1 MKRIALT
8 LTALI
13 LVLFSTLAAQD
24 TAANDE
30 YITAM
35 TDNDPAHRAQLLK
48 AWLDKYG
55 GSGHQYE
62 NFANATVCTA
72 QYPGKTPSEI
82 IKYGENALK
91 IGGLDTTT
99 KVTVLTLVAMS
110 YVSTGQ
116 NLPQAKSYA
125 NQIVQ
130 VANTA
135 KGQSAEAGNTKSW
148 DQRIGAA
155 HFIQGQAFE
164 KENNLKSAVDAY
176 ANSYR
181 ILKNKQIATSLAQL
195 GKSAYEAKDYVT
207 AQKAFSIAVPVLKD
221 FGSTTLYAKAL
232 HRGGKKN
239 EAIKYYKESYSK
251 RKTGEVAYNL
261 GILLAPNGS
270 SNDTVANEAIEYL
283 LAASFLS
290 PANSEK
296 AMKFA
301 EGLYFSQN
309 PQYNQV
315 VKDIQTKSKSLEQM
329 TNTFNS
335 KFGDKEEDDLS
346 DAEKK
351 EIETILANIKKAE
364 KDIEGLHAR
373 QQSELE
379 KFQTR
384 ISQVK
389 QKLGIQ

>member
-35 TDNDPAHRAQLLK
+35 TKNDPTQRAQLLK

-72 QYPGKTPSEI
+72 QYPGKTQAET

-91 IGGLDTTT
+91 IGGLDTST
-99 KVTVLTLVAMS
+99 KAQVLTIVAAM
-110 YVSTGQ
+110 YVSTGD
-116 NLPQAKSYA
+116 NLAQAKTYA
-125 NQIVQ
+125 SQVVQI
-130 VANTA
+130 ANTA
-135 KGQSAEAGNTKSW
+135 KGQSAEAGNSQVW
-148 DQRIGAA
+148 NQMSGSAY
-155 HFIQGQAFE
+155 FIQGQAFE

-176 ANSYR
+176 SNSYR

-195 GKSAYEAKDYVT
+195 GKSAYEAKDYGT
-207 AQKAFSIAVPVLKD
+207 AQKAFSIAVPVLND
-221 FGSTTLYAKAL
+221 FGSITLYAKTL
-232 HRGGKKN
+232 HRAGKKN
-239 EAIKYYKESYSK
+239 EAIKYYKQSYNK
-251 RKTGEVAYNL
+251 RKTGEIAYNL
-261 GILLAPNGS
+261 GILLAPNGN

-296 AMKFA
+296 AMKLA

-315 VKDIQTKSKSLEQM
+315 VKNIQTKGKSLEQM

-335 KFGDKEEDDLS
+335 KYGDKEEDDLS

-351 EIETILANIKKAE
+351 EIETLLANIKKAE
-364 KDIEGLHAR
+364 KDIEGLQAQ
-373 QQSELE
+373 QQSEL
-379 KFQTR
+379 
-384 ISQVK
+384 
-389 QKLGIQ
+389 

>member
-1 MKRIALT
+1 MKRIAIT

-13 LVLFSTLAAQD
+13 LVLCSTLAAQD

-35 TDNDPAHRAQLLK
+35 TKNDPSERAQLLR
-48 AWLDKYG
+48 AWLNKYG

-72 QYPGKTPSEI
+72 QYPGKTPAETI
-82 IKYGENALK
+82 TYGENALK
-91 IGGLDTTT
+91 IGGLDTST
-99 KVTVLTLVAMS
+99 KAQVLTIVAAM
-110 YVSTGQ
+110 YVSTGK
-116 NLPQAKSYA
+116 NLPQAKTYA
-125 NQIVQ
+125 SQVVQI
-130 VANTA
+130 ANTA
-135 KGQSAEAGNTKSW
+135 KGQATESGNTQVWNQMS
-148 DQRIGAA
+148 GSAY
-155 HFIQGQAFE
+155 FIQGQAFE
-164 KENNLKSAVDAY
+164 KENNLSGAVDAY

-207 AQKAFSIAVPVLKD
+207 SQKAFSIAVPVLND

-239 EAIKYYKESYSK
+239 EAIKYYKASYNK

-261 GILLAPNGS
+261 GILLANGG
-270 SNDTVANEAIEYL
+270 SNSNEAIEFL

-296 AMKFA
+296 AMKLA
-301 EGLYFSQN
+301 EGLYFNQN
-309 PQYNQV
+309 PQYNEV
-315 VKDIQTKSKSLEQM
+315 VKSIQTKGKSLEQM

-335 KFGDKEEDDLS
+335 KFGDKEEDDLT

-351 EIETILANIKKAE
+351 EIETLLANIDKAQ
-364 KDIEGLHAR
+364 KDLATLQT
-373 QQSELE
+373 QQQTELE

-384 ISQVK
+384 IAQTKS
-389 QKLGIQ
+389 KLGIQ